1 MVISETTKNDVLN
14 IYWRPVCFKII
25 NRFEIKLMKEN
36 NQHIILKAEQ
46 LSIGYKTK
54 KIETVVASNI
64 NFELQKGQ
72 LIGLVGA
79 NGIGK
84 STLLRTLINVQSALS
99 GSVLING
106 EDLKST
112 STLELAKQLSI
123 VLTEPLISKNLS
135 VLELVALGR
144 HPYTN
149 WIGNLSEEDESA
161 IKNALELINISKLKD
176 KKCYELSD
184 GQLQKV
190 MIARALAQDTA
201 IIVLDEPTTHL
212 DMYHKAYILKLLQKL
227 TKETGKT
234 ILFSSHEIDLAIQLC
249 DTMIVMQKDT
259 VVCDQPCNLIS
270 KGVFDSLFPKDLI
283 TFDTSTGSFRVS
295 K

>member
-1 MVISETTKNDVLN
+1 MNTKKPNT
-14 IYWRPVCFKII
+14 
-25 NRFEIKLMKEN
+25 
-36 NQHIILKAEQ
+36 ILKAKN

-54 KIETVVASNI
+54 KGEAVISQNI
-64 NFELQKGQ
+64 NFELEKGQ

-84 STLLRTLINVQSALS
+84 STLLRTLIKVQPALS
-99 GSVLING
+99 GTVLLNG
-106 EDLKST
+106 TDLKTIS
-112 STLELAKQLSI
+112 SLDLAKQLSI
-123 VLTEPLISKNLS
+123 VLTEVLTSKNLS
-135 VLELVALGR
+135 VYELIALGR

-149 WIGNLSEEDESA
+149 WLGSLTSKDTEIVE
-161 IKNALELINISKLKD
+161 NAFKLVNISELRN

-190 MIARALAQDTA
+190 MIARALAQDTD

-249 DTMIVMQKDT
+249 DTMIVMQKEN
-259 VVCDQPCNLIS
+259 VVYNQPCNLIS
-270 KGVFDSLFPKDLI
+270 QGVFESLFHDDLI
-283 TFDTSTGSFRVS
+283 SFDNTSGSFRV
-295 K
+295 KK

>member
-1 MVISETTKNDVLN
+1 LNTKKPNT
-14 IYWRPVCFKII
+14 
-25 NRFEIKLMKEN
+25 
-36 NQHIILKAEQ
+36 ILKAKN

-54 KIETVVASNI
+54 KGEAVISQNI
-64 NFELQKGQ
+64 NFELEKGQ

-84 STLLRTLINVQSALS
+84 STLLRTLIKVQPALS
-99 GSVLING
+99 GTVLLNDT
-106 EDLKST
+106 DLKSI
-112 STLELAKQLSI
+112 SSLDLAKQLSI
-123 VLTEPLISKNLS
+123 VLTEALTSKNLS
-135 VLELVALGR
+135 VYELIALGR

-149 WIGNLSEEDESA
+149 WVGSLTSKDIEIVE
-161 IKNALELINISKLKD
+161 NAFKLVNISKLRN

-190 MIARALAQDTA
+190 MIARALAQDTD

-249 DTMIVMQKDT
+249 DTMIVMQKEN
-259 VVCDQPCNLIS
+259 VVYDQPCNLIS
-270 KGVFDSLFPKDLI
+270 QGVFESLFPDDLI
-283 TFDTSTGSFRVS
+283 SFDNTSGSFRV
-295 K
+295 KK

>member
-1 MVISETTKNDVLN
+1 MKNETS
-14 IYWRPVCFKII
+14 
-25 NRFEIKLMKEN
+25 
-36 NQHIILKAEQ
+36 HIILKTEN

-54 KIETVVASNI
+54 KAKTVIASNI
-64 NFELQKGQ
+64 NFELQEGQ
-72 LIGLVGA
+72 LISLVGA

-84 STLLRTLINVQSALS
+84 STLLRTLIKVQPALS
-99 GSVLING
+99 GNIILNG
-106 EDLKST
+106 NDLKST
-112 STLELAKQLSI
+112 SNIDLAKQLSI
-123 VLTEPLISKNLS
+123 VLTEPLTSKNLS
-135 VLELVALGR
+135 VFELVALGR

-149 WIGNLSEEDESA
+149 WIGNLSNNDTKIINESL
-161 IKNALELINISKLKD
+161 ALVNISDLKA

-190 MIARALAQDTA
+190 MIARALTQDTA

-212 DMYHKAYILKLLQKL
+212 DMYHKAYILKLLKKL

-249 DTMIVMQKDT
+249 DTMIVMQNDK
-259 VVCDQPCNLIS
+259 VVCDQPCHLITD
-270 KGVFDSLFPKDLI
+270 GVFESLFPKDLI
-283 TFDTSTGSFRVS
+283 AFDTTTGSFRVT